1 MNRTE
6 KNLLRKTILKNRRA
20 INEEERSQ
28 KNAAIERNILS
39 LPIYK
44 ESGTIMMYLNYWDEV
59 DTGGIAED
67 TLQAGKR
74 LVIPLC
80 KGEII
85 IPYEIKRLEEDVQI
99 GMFGIREPRPGNS
112 RVVVPSD
119 IDIVL
124 VPGVAFDGR
133 GNRIGFGK
141 GFYDRFLPQLR
152 DNVTIVGLA
161 YSCQIVDK
169 IDAEAHDFTMSLL
182 VTENGVIYCS

>member
-1 MNRTE
+1 MYNTE
-6 KNLLRKTILKNRRA
+6 KDLLRKTIIKKRRS
-20 INEEERSQ
+20 INEEERRR

-39 LPIYK
+39 LPVYK
-44 ESGTIMMYLNYWDEV
+44 DSETIMMYMNYWDEV

-67 TLQAGKR
+67 TLLDGKR

-80 KGEII
+80 KGEMI
-85 IPYEIKRLEEDVQI
+85 IPSEIKRLEEDVQI
-99 GMFGIREPRPGNS
+99 GMFGIREPRPGNFKP
-112 RVVVPSD
+112 VPPKD

-124 VPGVAFDGR
+124 VPGVAFDAQ

-152 DNVTIVGLA
+152 DNVTIIGLA
-161 YSCQIVDK
+161 YSCQIVDH
-169 IDAEAHDFTMSLL
+169 IDAEEHDFTMSLL